1 MKKKDIYSEL
11 NFSKEYQKKLLEF
24 LKNHTTIECGGNNLF
39 DGSYNNLLHIPEELS
54 ELIFFLKKKK
64 IKKRK

>member
-24 LKNHTTIECGGNNLF
+24 LKNHTTIEFIGKKGVLNKNKVTNSNMCF
-39 DGSYNNLLHIPEELS
+39 LLKELCN
-54 ELIFFLKKKK
+54 
-64 IKKRK
+64 RH